1 MSDAKNIVEEN
12 ANLLEANEL
21 LAGRVKELEQK
32 LAEQKQTIVGHEAD
46 YDDLCQELEALRSDA
61 PVTEI
66 SEEQDTEVVKEAED
80 VAETEPTVAETEPTV
95 AEEVAKQIA
104 QMGIAP
110 VATIDEPAEPT
121 RADVLKQFSALTDPQ
136 ARGEFFALHRE
147 LIVNS

>member
-80 VAETEPTVAETEPTV
+80 VAETEPTVAE
-95 AEEVAKQIA
+95 EVAKQIA